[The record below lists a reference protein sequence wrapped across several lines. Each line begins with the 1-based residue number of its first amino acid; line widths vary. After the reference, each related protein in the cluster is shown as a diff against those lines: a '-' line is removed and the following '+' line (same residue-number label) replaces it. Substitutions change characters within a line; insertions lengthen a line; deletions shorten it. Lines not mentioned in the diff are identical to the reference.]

1 MLSTVSRLADKGFIH
16 RVKLRL
22 DSVSFIKALEKL
34 KYKPKSFTNRILP
47 IQTYHGSKTEQRIE
61 SHFITHLF
69 QSSYRLIS
77 RHQHLSHI
85 ISVCNDGNTRIYI
98 NVQTK
103 PLHVHA
109 LPKNKNVSDCH
120 SKIMIF
126 KLIDISVKITFWFFP
141 IKM

>member
-34 KYKPKSFTNRILP
+34 KYEPKSFTNRILP

-103 PLHVHA
+103 A
-109 LPKNKNVSDCH
+109 TTRTCTTQK
-120 SKIMIF
+120 
-126 KLIDISVKITFWFFP
+126 
-141 IKM
+141 

>member
-1 MLSTVSRLADKGFIH
+1 MINKKSSQFIINKKTHKYSIQLVLLSTVSRLADKGFIH

-34 KYKPKSFTNRILP
+34 KYEPKSFTNRILP

-103 PLHVHA
+103 A
-109 LPKNKNVSDCH
+109 TTRTC
-120 SKIMIF
+120 
-126 KLIDISVKITFWFFP
+126 TT
-141 IKM
+141 